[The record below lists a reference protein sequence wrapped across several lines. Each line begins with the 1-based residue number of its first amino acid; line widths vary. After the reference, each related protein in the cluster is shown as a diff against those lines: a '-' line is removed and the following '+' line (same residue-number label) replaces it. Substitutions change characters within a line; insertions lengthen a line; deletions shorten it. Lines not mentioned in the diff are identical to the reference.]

1 MLDALTQQVD
11 YAHLRAVGVLELVDL
26 DVAIGVL
33 KALLQLLAVL
43 DGANEIEDHVV
54 VVVQAPRIELG
65 LIARRNLAGNF
76 KLLAGAFRKEN
87 PAGFVVPTE
96 KRIANSLVACG
107 FPALFIHQLRS
118 TYRIAKVH
126 NERDVST
133 WRNNNGT
140 HKLLRGS
147 RARALDFGLE
157 ILSKRGGCPP
167 CNKFAKRG
175 MLLQPHGRVDGL
187 VRYPLEFAIRKA
199 AALGP

>member
-1 MLDALTQQVD
+1 M
-11 YAHLRAVGVLELVDL
+11 ELVDL
-26 DVAIGVL
+26 DVAIGIL
-33 KALLQLLAVL
+33 KALTQLLAVL
-43 DGANEIEDHVV
+43 DGADEIEDHVV
-54 VVVQAPRIELG
+54 VVVEISLVELG

-87 PAGFVVPTE
+87 PARFVAPAE
-96 KRIANSLVACG
+96 KRIANGLVACG

-118 TYRIAKVH
+118 TYRIAIVH
-126 NERDVST
+126 DERDVRT

-147 RARALDFGLE
+147 RARALDFSLE
-157 ILSKRGGCPP
+157 IISKRGGCPP

-199 AALGP
+199 AALNP